1 MGAPIVSKQIDVFGF
16 DLLIKLV
23 RQQENADTSNTRT
36 SLIENG
42 KAALL

>member
-1 MGAPIVSKQIDVFGF
+1 MSKQIDVFGF

-23 RQQENADTSNTRT
+23 RQQENADTSKART
-36 SLIENG
+36 SMIDNG